1 MNIEEATINAVVF
14 RIIGFEGFKDL
25 FPWPHS
31 VEGMG
36 RRKYC
41 LEQIQFQEESKC
53 GCCSGLKQW
62 FFILQNKGLGIIIQL
77 KEKKREKKLSL
88 EYIYIMYN

>member
-62 FFILQNKGLGIIIQL
+62 FSILQNKGLGIIIH
-77 KEKKREKKLSL
+77 
-88 EYIYIMYN
+88 